1 MNEFVR
7 MVLSNN
13 LTATICIL
21 TLCVFVAFLVGILR
35 IIFLSVKFRRIK
47 TIDAI
52 KTEKYTARIFKKYET
67 TIVFPDK
74 EGKMKTDE
82 EAEIYFNLG
91 SLLSEIRI
99 NHRLLNAG
107 SGLLV
112 GLGLLGTFLGLTI
125 GVMDFD
131 SGSTEAIQSSINELL
146 NGMGTAFAT
155 SIVGMASSL
164 VFIILEKTCINGF
177 ALLGI
182 NGLQRNIESIC
193 STIDKEYYI
202 SQPEKY
208 ALIYERM
215 NNNLFALFSSKDQK
229 GNELKPGNVLRDLLD
244 ENKQQNIYL
253 SGLSE
258 EVIFTQANKAMQESL
273 KPLVEQ
279 VNQMTKELGEKL
291 DSFANSVKSPGDN
304 MANGIV
310 KDLKDAIDKMARE
323 LKMSVSDSMSGKIG
337 GLETAVQ
344 SLASFPVQIENMTQS
359 MTSNFAKIEELVNR
373 LASSTASTNDD
384 IINSVKEQIGLAT
397 TNMNNLT
404 QNLQTSME
412 RIDKQFSDSSNA
424 SSAKLREMIDEFE
437 RVVTK
442 INGQAIQTSD
452 SIIQKQNSTNERSDE
467 LLKQFQLSVN
477 NAKSMLDEVKN
488 TLGLFKSLQVVTN
501 EATSHLHQASKDASS
516 MTENLKTMQIRF
528 HEQCKTN
535 IEKNI
540 EASTQIQTALD
551 ESKKLPN
558 LYVHSFADIQDSLKV
573 IFKEL
578 TDGLTQYSQTV
589 KENTQK
595 VFDSYTN
602 SVTEGIQQLS
612 GAIESLGSL
621 VEEMTDLKPSNTPIR
636 R

>member
-1 MNEFVR
+1 MNEFVRFVR

-21 TLCVFVAFLVGILR
+21 TVCVFLAFIGGILSILFR
-35 IIFLSVKFRRIK
+35 SVKFRRIK

-52 KTEKYTARIFKKYET
+52 KTEKHTARIFKKYET

-82 EAEIYFNLG
+82 EADIYFNLG
-91 SLLSEIRI
+91 SILSEIRI

-155 SIVGMASSL
+155 SLVGMACSL
-164 VFIILEKTCINGF
+164 LYIFIEKTTINRF
-177 ALLGI
+177 
-182 NGLQRNIESIC
+182 QRNITSLC
-193 STIDKEYYI
+193 DLLDTEYYI

-373 LASSTASTNDD
+373 LASNTASTNND

-397 TNMNNLT
+397 TNMSNLT
-404 QNLQTSME
+404 QNLQTTMD
-412 RIDKQFSDSSNA
+412 RIDKQFSESSNA
-424 SSAKLREMIDEFE
+424 STEKLNGMLKEVE
-437 RVVTK
+437 RVITQL
-442 INGQAIQTSD
+442 NSQAEQTSH
-452 SIIQKQNSTNERSDE
+452 SIIQKQKSTNEQSDE
-467 LLKQFQLSVN
+467 LLKQFQISIG
-477 NAKSMLDEVKN
+477 NAKSMLDDVKN
-488 TLGLFKSLQVVTN
+488 TLGQFKALQRETN
-501 EATSHLHQASKDASS
+501 EATSHLSQISKDASS
-516 MTENLKTMQIRF
+516 ATANLQTTQSRF
-528 HEQCKTN
+528 NEQLKTN
-535 IEKNI
+535 IDKNI
-540 EASTQIQTALD
+540 QASELIQAAL
-551 ESKKLPN
+551 EKSKTLPDT
-558 LYVHSFADIQDSLKV
+558 YVNSFSDIKDSLQS
-573 IFKEL
+573 IFAKL
-578 TDGLTQYSQTV
+578 AQGLNDYSQTV
-589 KENTQK
+589 KTNTQNLL
-595 VFDSYTN
+595 DSYTKN
-602 SVTEGIQQLS
+602 VTDGIEQLK
-612 GAIESLGSL
+612 GAIDLLGNV
-621 VEEMTDLKPSNTPIR
+621 VEEISEIKPTNNSIKR
-636 R
+636 